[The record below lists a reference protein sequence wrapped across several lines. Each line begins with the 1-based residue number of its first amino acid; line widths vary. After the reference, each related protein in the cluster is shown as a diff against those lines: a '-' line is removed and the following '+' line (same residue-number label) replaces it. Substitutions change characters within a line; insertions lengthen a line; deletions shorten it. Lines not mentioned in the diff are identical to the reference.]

1 MLEKGIAVIGST
13 TIDTNV
19 YADKCFH
26 KIGGVTTYSGITYR
40 HHGITTHIISNV
52 AQKDIRILDHFK
64 HEQLIIHNGFTKQT
78 TQFVNRFE
86 TDKRSQEIPFYASP
100 IAADQIT
107 NIGDIVSAVHL
118 GPLHSA
124 DIDSRCMKIL
134 SESGLPVFIDVQGYT
149 RNIRDGHVHP
159 GVSKHLSSVLKI
171 CRIAKANETEL
182 ESILRY
188 FKMDLEQL
196 LTTYGVEEF
205 IVTQGRHGGYVRD
218 YRGCEYPYDAV
229 KIQTVQD
236 PTGAGDVFLAAYTVG
251 RFLKNLDIADACA
264 YAAKT
269 AAKQISGDYITQDKL
284 SLPQRIRLSPLAR

>member
-1 MLEKGIAVIGST
+1 MFAKGIAVIGST

-40 HHGITTHIISNV
+40 RHGITTHIISNV

-86 TDKRSQEIPFYASP
+86 TDKRSQEISFYASS

-107 NIGDIVSAVHL
+107 DIGDIVSAVHL
-118 GPLHSA
+118 GPLHST

-149 RNIRDGHVHP
+149 RHIRDGHIRP
-159 GVSKHLSSVLKI
+159 GVSKYLSSVLKI
-171 CRIAKANETEL
+171 CRIAKANESEL

-188 FKMDLEQL
+188 FKMDLGKL

-205 IVTQGRHGGYVRD
+205 IVTQGRNGGYVRD

-236 PTGAGDVFLAAYTVG
+236 PTGAGDVFLAAYMVS
-251 RFLKNLDIADACA
+251 RFLDKLNIEDACG
-264 YAAKT
+264 YAAKLS
-269 AAKQISGDYITQDKL
+269 AHQISGRYIAQDVIGL
-284 SLPQRIRLSPLAR
+284 SNKM